1 MNFRIELFGSVPSK
15 KNLYGRGKNGA
26 LFLDKEVKAKINQL
40 IMQAKAQWKQ
50 PPLEHPD
57 MDVEFYVLDRRSDR
71 DNKLGCL
78 LDVLQEAGVIAKDNV
93 ARFNG
98 TLVILPAIVGT
109 REGVV
114 VDLSPQQAALEVS
127 A

>member
-1 MNFRIELFGSVPSK
+1 MIFRIELRGPVPSK
-15 KNLYGRGKNGA
+15 KNLYRRGKSVA
-26 LFLDKEVKAKINQL
+26 LFLNREVKDKIEVL
-40 IMQAKAQWKQ
+40 IMQARKQWKR

-78 LDVLQEAGVIAKDNV
+78 LDVLQEAGVIAKDNI

-98 TLVILPAIVGT
+98 TVVILPAVVGE

-114 VDLSPQQAALEVS
+114 VGMSPREANG
-127 A
+127 